1 MSIRLSY
8 VVCAVVLLLPAQ
20 ASAEWQLKP
29 FLGVTFG
36 AGNTTL
42 VDLEHAAGDPHLT
55 LGVTGMLVG
64 EIFGVEADL
73 GHARRFFQSDGQPVP
88 SGVIQLVSSGVTTFT
103 GNFVAAMP
111 RRIARYGLRPYAV
124 IGMGVMH
131 VSEEDLNNVVTF
143 TTDLKTLDF
152 GGGVT
157 GFLSRR
163 VGVNWDV
170 RHFKSFGG
178 EETSHSLGAEELSFW
193 RASMAL
199 AIRL

>member
-1 MSIRLSY
+1 M
-8 VVCAVVLLLPAQ
+8 LLVPAA

-36 AGNTTL
+36 GDTTL
-42 VDLEHAAGDPHLT
+42 VDLEKAATNAHLT
-55 LGVTGMLVG
+55 IGVNGMLIG

-73 GHARRFFQSDGQPVP
+73 GHARRFFESDNTFVA
-88 SGVIQLVSSGVTTFT
+88 SSGVTTFT

-111 RRIARYGLRPYAV
+111 RRIARYGLRPYVVA
-124 IGMGVMH
+124 GMGVIH
-131 VSEEDLNNVVTF
+131 ASKEDVGQNLLPF
-143 TTDLKTLDF
+143 TTNLKTIDV

-157 GFLSRR
+157 GFLSSH

-170 RHFKSFGG
+170 RHFRSFGG
-178 EETSHSLGAEELSFW
+178 QETSQSLGAEELSFW
-193 RASMAL
+193 RASVAL